1 MLRAN
6 LKSVLVSF
14 IALLG
19 ACLWPAKAAAV
30 DTCNGNFVN
39 PIGDICWDCMFPLSI
54 GPLSI
59 AGGEHPDT
67 QNYGSPICLCPMP
80 APPFKSEA
88 AAPFQ
93 SESQS
98 ASGSRFGWLM

>member
-54 GPLSI
+54 GPLLVNR
-59 AGGEHPDT
+59 ATCQPDHLST
-67 QNYGSPICLCPMP
+67 RLVTRY
-80 APPFKSEA
+80 
-88 AAPFQ
+88 
-93 SESQS
+93 
-98 ASGSRFGWLM
+98 

>member
-39 PIGDICWDCMFPLSI
+39 PIGDIYLLKMI
-54 GPLSI
+54 M
-59 AGGEHPDT
+59 H
-67 QNYGSPICLCPMP
+67 
-80 APPFKSEA
+80 
-88 AAPFQ
+88 
-93 SESQS
+93 
-98 ASGSRFGWLM
+98 